1 MHILIIRPGAIGDTL
16 LTFPII
22 QAIRNSYASPRITL
36 VGNPAVLPLALAVG
50 LVDETSDY
58 GQLQWSSLFSSTGIL
73 SSAILEQL
81 QHTDLAICWLRDPAG
96 IVEHNLLLAG
106 VQKVVIAPGR
116 PPDGPQ
122 TGKQRHVVAYLA
134 ETVGLQHLEM
144 PYKLPLAP
152 VAPAEHSLKPP
163 DIQPIAIHPGSGGA
177 QKCWPAS
184 SFAALIEHL
193 WQHNYPILLL
203 AGPADHERIHKI
215 QQLLTH
221 TSQLS
226 QLSQLSQSS
235 QSSST
240 SRPNMLTTLIDAP
253 LLHVARR
260 LQQCKCYIGNDSGI
274 THLSSMLSIPTLAL
288 FGPTDPSTWRP
299 VGPYVTVIHEQDL
312 KNVAVETVLKS
323 VLLRLP

>member
-22 QAIRNSYASPRITL
+22 QAIRSSYASPRITL

-58 GQLQWSSLFSSTGIL
+58 GQLQWSSLFSSTGL
-73 SSAILEQL
+73 HSSAILAQL
-81 QHTDLAICWLRDPAG
+81 QHTNLAFCWLRDPAG

-122 TGKQRHVVAYLA
+122 PGKTGHIVAYLA

-144 PYKLPLAP
+144 PYKLLFAPLAP
-152 VAPAEHSLKPP
+152 AAPIASAEHSLIPP
-163 DIQPIAIHPGSGGA
+163 GIQPIAIHPGSGGA
-177 QKCWPAS
+177 HKCWPAS

-203 AGPADHERIHKI
+203 AGPADHERIHEI
-215 QQLLTH
+215 QQLLIH
-221 TSQLS
+221 KSQL
-226 QLSQLSQSS
+226 S

-274 THLSSMLSIPTLAL
+274 THLSSMLSIPTIAL

-312 KNVAVETVLKS
+312 KNVTVETVLKS
-323 VLLRLP
+323 VLLRLS